1 MPDGPAITDWM
12 AVATGIIALIAAIYF
27 ARRQTSILERQADI
41 QKTQSGLLSS
51 QTNLMKLSADIA
63 RTQTAIQERQADIA
77 KEQADIARQQLA
89 IIEDQENDRLKEKLK
104 ANLEA
109 WIEKKT
115 DIRLAQHFL
124 MIKNNG
130 PADARNIA
138 LFLNGTPISKHRS
151 VSSSLGDIVSQLSSG
166 SRIEYRMVLTA
177 DSSGVFNLDM
187 LWDDDS
193 NESRRAQT
201 VLNAF

>member
-1 MPDGPAITDWM
+1 MPDGPVITDWM
-12 AVATGIIALIAAIYF
+12 AVATGIIALIAAVYF

-63 RTQTAIQERQADIA
+63 RNQTAIQER
-77 KEQADIARQQLA
+77 QADIARQQLA
-89 IIEDQENDRLKEKLK
+89 IIEDQEKERLNEKRK
-104 ANLEA
+104 ANLVA
-109 WIEKKT
+109 WIEKKI
-115 DIRLAQHFL
+115 DMRLAQHFL

-151 VSSSLGDIVSQLSSG
+151 VSSSLGDIVNQLSSG
-166 SRIEYRMVLTA
+166 SKIEYRMVLTG

-187 LWDDDS
+187 VWDDDS